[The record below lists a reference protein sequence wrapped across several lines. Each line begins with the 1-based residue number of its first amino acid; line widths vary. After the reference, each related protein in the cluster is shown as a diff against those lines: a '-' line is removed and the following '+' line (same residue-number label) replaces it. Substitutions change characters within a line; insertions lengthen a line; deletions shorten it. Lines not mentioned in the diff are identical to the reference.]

1 VAAMTAVIHK
11 MAPAQVKKAWLTAI
25 KRLKTPTVALLFA
38 VALVQIFRNSAQ
50 NPMDYV
56 SMPLAMAEAVA
67 ALTGPVWPLL
77 AAFIG
82 ALGSFITGSNTV
94 SNLLFAEFQYGIAG
108 TLDLPHQIIVALQS
122 VGGAMG
128 NMVCIH
134 NIIAVSA
141 TVGLL
146 GMEGLILRK
155 TVIPLLLY
163 GIFVGV
169 LGLIFSYVL
178 FPHVF

>member
-1 VAAMTAVIHK
+1 
-11 MAPAQVKKAWLTAI
+11 
-25 KRLKTPTVALLFA
+25 
-38 VALVQIFRNSAQ
+38 ALVQIFRNSAQ
-50 NPMDYV
+50 NPMEYA

-67 ALTGPVWPLL
+67 VLAGPVWPML

-108 TLDLPHQIIVALQS
+108 TLSLPRQIIVALQS

-146 GMEGLILRK
+146 GMEGLILRR
-155 TVIPLLLY
+155 TVIPLVIY
-163 GIFVGV
+163 GTIVGV
-169 LGLIFSYVL
+169 MGLLFSYVL